1 MFLLWKTQRFQSIGL
16 YTFVPARPGKQPS
29 LSENTGQISLESEGF
44 IHFSKP
50 EQLVGTANLFFRD
63 TPDLILLWI
72 DPARLVQPLRWDPV
86 GEQVFPHLY
95 GPLNLS
101 AVMAVND
108 YQPDADG
115 VFRQAPVLTL

>member
-1 MFLLWKTQRFQSIGL
+1 MENAALPINWIVHLCTRQAWKAAQLVGEYRA
-16 YTFVPARPGKQPS
+16 V
-29 LSENTGQISLESEGF
+29 SLESEGF

-63 TPDLILLWI
+63 TPDLNLLWI
-72 DPARLVQPLRWDPV
+72 DPARLDQPLRWDPV
-86 GEQVFPHLY
+86 GEKVFPHLY

-101 AVMAVND
+101 AVMAVHD